1 MKPCVAVE
9 KSYTCRENP
18 GPPFGAAKLARRSAA
33 FNELGAIPPS
43 TESVGHMTDT
53 EMDEE
58 KAPAPAAAPRRGPG
72 HRGADMRDTV
82 AEMAERAQLISQEAG
97 SKVSLAMKDVISAA
111 AGLAGFAIE
120 SARDLVQYMVRR
132 GQMTQEEA
140 DKLIREAEDAHGKK
154 PSSEKGRPTASKI
167 AADKA
172 AVDKA
177 ARDAANAAALLNG
190 PPQRHGAFS
199 LRSATPRPMVK
210 PEAPPP
216 PPVPVKAAPAA
227 KVSAPVKP
235 AHKPAPSKAA
245 PAKAAQK
252 PALKPAAKPAKHV
265 AKPAAKHSKAPAKGS
280 ASKPAKSAKS
290 AKAGARP
297 APKPKPSGKGAKAHA
312 KKKR

>member
-1 MKPCVAVE
+1 
-9 KSYTCRENP
+9 
-18 GPPFGAAKLARRSAA
+18 
-33 FNELGAIPPS
+33 
-43 TESVGHMTDT
+43 MTDT

-58 KAPAPAAAPRRGPG
+58 KAPAPPAAPRRGPG

-97 SKVSLAMKDVISAA
+97 SKVSSAMKDVISAA

-154 PSSEKGRPTASKI
+154 PSSEKGRPTATKI

-177 ARDAANAAALLNG
+177 ARDAAHAAAMLNA
-190 PPQRHGAFS
+190 PPQRPGAFS
-199 LRSATPRPMVK
+199 LRTGGPRPPVK
-210 PEAPPP
+210 PADPPAAPAAPAKP
-216 PPVPVKAAPAA
+216 AAYVKPAAPTKPAVKAAP
-227 KVSAPVKP
+227 
-235 AHKPAPSKAA
+235 KAA
-245 PAKAAQK
+245 SKH
-252 PALKPAAKPAKHV
+252 AAKPAPKLKPLAKASAKHA
-265 AKPAAKHSKAPAKGS
+265 AKPSKAPAKGS
-280 ASKPAKSAKS
+280 FAKQAAKAAKS
-290 AKAGARP
+290 AKAGSKAAAKSKP
-297 APKPKPSGKGAKAHA
+297 AGKSAKAPA